1 MDPHRSPCPIASTLD
16 ILGDRW
22 SLVIVRD
29 LLTGKRLFG
38 DFLDSAEG
46 ISTNILADRLKRLAA
61 AGLVARTAYLTRPRR
76 YAYSLTEDGKALLP
90 VLQEICIWGNKT
102 LPGTWVPPAFWK
114 RPQEMAPVSPTAP
127 TVGSSLRTS
136 PAGPWKYS

>member
-1 MDPHRSPCPIASTLD
+1 MAPHRSSCPIASTLD

-38 DFLDSAEG
+38 DFLDSPEG
-46 ISTNILADRLKRLAA
+46 ISTNILADRLKRLTA
-61 AGLVARTAYLTRPRR
+61 AGLVARAAYQTRPRR
-76 YAYSLTEDGKALLP
+76 YAYSLTEDGEALLP

-102 LPGTWVPPAFWK
+102 LPGTWMPPAAF
-114 RPQEMAPVSPTAP
+114 MA
-127 TVGSSLRTS
+127 RR
-136 PAGPWKYS
+136 